1 MAMAGGNDPSKLG
14 VALEGVK
21 DWVASKWVIK
31 ILSLM
36 QK

>member
-14 VALEGVK
+14 VALAGVK
-21 DWVASKWVIK
+21 EWVASKWVK
-31 ILSLM
+31 TLHLM

>member
-14 VALEGVK
+14 VALDGVK
-21 DWVASKWVIK
+21 EWVASKWVK
-31 ILSLM
+31 ILYLT

>member
-1 MAMAGGNDPSKLG
+1 MAMAGGTDPSKLNA
-14 VALEGVK
+14 ALEGVK

-31 ILSLM
+31 ILYLM